1 MAVIASTHSQCSMLC
16 LSSGN
21 RTSITSYC
29 TILLEFVARPSS
41 VIKILVALRFR
52 RPMFL
57 CMLRLCF
64 SHMLVCHAGTSNA
77 QSRLKSKEI
86 FRTKKEA
93 QSNDRMQTR
102 IAGLLA
108 CKRIRVCHAPFGLMQ
123 ERHFCFPWSIS
134 IVDQSFFFSSAS
146 LSPHASILSKTCE
159 HEVRLWCIPLPDEN
173 STFCAVR

>member
-1 MAVIASTHSQCSMLC
+1 MHRHHDVCLCLVLSCMAVIASTHSQCSMLC

-64 SHMLVCHAGTSNA
+64 SHMLVCHAGTSTSSKRMP
-77 QSRLKSKEI
+77 SRGLNQ
-86 FRTKKEA
+86 KKYFEQKRKHKA
-93 QSNDRMQTR
+93 M
-102 IAGLLA
+102 IA
-108 CKRIRVCHAPFGLMQ
+108 CKHASLVCLHASAFEFATLHLDYC
-123 ERHFCFPWSIS
+123 RRDIS
-134 IVDQSFFFSSAS
+134 IFQGPF
-146 LSPHASILSKTCE
+146 
-159 HEVRLWCIPLPDEN
+159 R
-173 STFCAVR
+173 